1 MGICDSKTSVL
12 HHKRTTCIITTNLL
26 TCPWARAGIL
36 DALNINKAHIVGHDW
51 GSAVAWAFAGLYP
64 ERTFQLVG
72 ISVGH
77 PSGYQKG
84 EHRGA
89 QKETSWCVRSA

>member
-1 MGICDSKTSVL
+1 MRIKFSTIKSSVVICF
-12 HHKRTTCIITTNLL
+12 
-26 TCPWARAGIL
+26 WACAGIL
-36 DALNINKAHIVGHDW
+36 DALNIKKAHIVGHDW

-64 ERTFQLVG
+64 ERTLQLVG

-89 QKETSWCVRSA
+89 QKEKSWCVRYA

>member
-1 MGICDSKTSVL
+1 M
-12 HHKRTTCIITTNLL
+12 
-26 TCPWARAGIL
+26 
-36 DALNINKAHIVGHDW
+36 GHDW

-64 ERTFQLVG
+64 ERTLQLVG

-84 EHRGA
+84 EHKGA
-89 QKETSWCVRSA
+89 QKEKSWCVKYAQCLMMACSLSHVTPCGLLVRLMMRLMHFSM